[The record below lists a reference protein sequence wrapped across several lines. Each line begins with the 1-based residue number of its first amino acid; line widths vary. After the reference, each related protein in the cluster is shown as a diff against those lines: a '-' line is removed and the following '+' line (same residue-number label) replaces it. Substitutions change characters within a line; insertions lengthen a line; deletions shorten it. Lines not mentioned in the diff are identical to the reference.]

1 MCGPQNPFMFQQI
14 KRLVSDTAIY
24 GVSTIIGRLLNFL
37 LVPLYTHILVPS
49 EYGIVATVYS
59 FIAFYTIAYSYG
71 MESAYFR
78 FAGMK
83 EIGDEKENFSTP
95 FISYLFTS
103 IVLSLALIVFAEPA
117 TVLFQLDRSMSMICY
132 YVAGILFFDTLA
144 LLPFAALRLHRNA
157 KLFSAIK
164 IINIMLNLGLSI
176 VLLVQWRWGIEGI
189 LISNLAASA
198 VTFLLLIPT
207 TVKYFRFSFRQDLY
221 KEMLKFALPL
231 IPVALSGMALQIADR
246 PILKMLVDDRSVGL
260 YQANYR
266 LGIFMAVITA
276 TFEYAWRPF
285 FLSHAK
291 DPNAKQMFSRIMTYY
306 LFVTLTVFLFLTFFL
321 DAFIKHRFYGV
332 TIIAPE
338 YWEGLNVVP
347 YVLLGYIFSGIGTNL
362 NAGIQIEKKTMYL
375 LPTSMSGSISNIAMN
390 FLLIPIFGIMGA
402 AYATTIGYGM
412 VALTLY
418 FVAQH
423 FYYIEY
429 EFVRIAKL
437 AGSVAAAV
445 IAASYLGEELSVR
458 AVLFLAWFASLF
470 LLGFFSRGELERVLR
485 LFRKNT

>member
-1 MCGPQNPFMFQQI
+1 MFQQI

-24 GVSTIIGRLLNFL
+24 GVSTIVGRLLNFL
-37 LVPLYTHILVPS
+37 LVPLYTHILVPA

-71 MESAYFR
+71 LESAYFR

-83 EIGDEKENFSTP
+83 EIGDDKENFSTP

-103 IVLSLALIVFAEPA
+103 ALLSIALIIFAEPA
-117 TVLFQLDRSMSMICY
+117 TVLFQLESSMAKVCY
-132 YVAGILFFDTLA
+132 YIAGILFFDTLA

-164 IINIMLNLGLSI
+164 IVNIVLNLGLSI
-176 VLLVQWRWGIEGI
+176 VTLVQWRWGIEGI
-189 LISNLAASA
+189 LFSNLAASA

-207 TVKYFRFSFRQDLY
+207 AWKYLRFTFNRDLY

-321 DAFIKHRFYGV
+321 DAFIKHQFYGV

-338 YWEGLNVVP
+338 YWEGLKVVP

-375 LPTSMSGSISNIAMN
+375 LPTSMSGSVSNIAMN
-390 FLLIPIFGIMGA
+390 FLLIPVFGIMGA

-437 AGSVAAAV
+437 GGSVAAAL
-445 IAASYLGEELSVR
+445 IAS
-458 AVLFLAWFASLF
+458 F
-470 LLGFFSRGELERVLR
+470 LLGDDLPIRAGIFMVWFAGLFVMGFFTRGEVERVRR
-485 LFRKNT
+485 LFVKNT

>member
-1 MCGPQNPFMFQQI
+1 MFQQL
-14 KRLVSDTAIY
+14 KRLLSDTAIY
-24 GVSTIIGRLLNFL
+24 GVSTIVGRLLNFL
-37 LVPLYTHILVPS
+37 LVPLYTHILVPA

-71 MESAYFR
+71 LESAYFR

-83 EIGDEKENFSTP
+83 EMGDEKENFSTP

-103 IVLSLALIVFAEPA
+103 VLLSVALIVFAEPA
-117 TVLFQLDRSMSMICY
+117 TVLFQLDKSMSMICY
-132 YVAGILFFDTLA
+132 YIAGILFFDTLA

-164 IINIMLNLGLSI
+164 IVNIMLNLGLSI
-176 VLLVQWRWGIEGI
+176 VTLVQWRWGIEGI

-207 TVKYFRFSFRQDLY
+207 TLKYLRFSFRRDLY
-221 KEMLKFALPL
+221 KEMLKFAVPL

-246 PILKMLVDDRSVGL
+246 PILKMLVDDRSVGI

-321 DAFIKHRFYGV
+321 DAFIKHQFYGV
-332 TIIAPE
+332 TIIASE
-338 YWEGLNVVP
+338 YWEGLRVVP
-347 YVLLGYIFSGIGTNL
+347 FVLLAYIFSGIGTNL

-375 LPTSMSGSISNIAMN
+375 LPTSLSGSISNVALN
-390 FLLIPIFGIMGA
+390 FILVPIFGIMGA

-429 EFVRIAKL
+429 EFSRIAKL
-437 AGSVAAAV
+437 GGSVAAALIV
-445 IAASYLGEELSVR
+445 T
-458 AVLFLAWFASLF
+458 AVLGDDLGIRAAVFMVWFASLF
-470 LLGFFSRGELERVLR
+470 VMGFFTRDEIEKVRS
-485 LFRKNT
+485 LFVKRT

>member
-1 MCGPQNPFMFQQI
+1 MFQQL
-14 KRLVSDTAIY
+14 KRLLSDTAIY

-37 LVPLYTHILVPS
+37 LVPLYTHILAPA
-49 EYGIVATVYS
+49 EYGVVATVYS

-71 MESAYFR
+71 LESAYFR

-95 FISYLFTS
+95 FLSYIFTS
-103 IVLSLALIVFAEPA
+103 TVLSVLLIIFAAPA
-117 TVLFQLDRSMSMICY
+117 TVLFQLDVSMSRICY

-164 IINIMLNLGLSI
+164 IVNIVLNLGLSI
-176 VLLVQWRWGIEGI
+176 LTLVQWKWGIEGI
-189 LISNLAASA
+189 LFSNLAASV
-198 VTFLLLIPT
+198 VTFVLLIPSV
-207 TVKYFRFSFRQDLY
+207 VKYFRFTFRRDLY
-221 KEMLKFALPL
+221 TEMIKFAIPL

-246 PILKMLVDDRSVGL
+246 PILKLLVDDRSVGI

-291 DPNAKQMFSRIMTYY
+291 DPNAKQMFSRVMTYY
-306 LFVTLTVFLFLTFFL
+306 LFITLTVFLLLVFFL
-321 DAFIKHRFYGV
+321 DAIIKHKFYGV
-332 TIIAPE
+332 TIISSE
-338 YWEGLNVVP
+338 YWEGLSVVP
-347 YVLLGYIFSGIGTNL
+347 FVLLGYIFSGIGTNL

-375 LPTSMSGSISNIAMN
+375 LPTSLSGSVSNVALN
-390 FLLIPIFGIMGA
+390 FILVPIFGIMGA
-402 AYATTIGYGM
+402 AYATTIGYAM

-418 FVAQH
+418 FVAQR

-429 EFVRIAKL
+429 EFTRISKL
-437 AGSVAAAV
+437 VGSVIVAFVAAHV
-445 IAASYLGEELSVR
+445 LGENLGLRIIIFSVW
-458 AVLFLAWFASLF
+458 LISLF
-470 LLGFFSRGELERVLR
+470 AIGFFTKAELDRV
-485 LFRKNT
+485 RKVFVKKT

>member
-1 MCGPQNPFMFQQI
+1 MFQQL
-14 KRLVSDTAIY
+14 KRLLSDTAIY

-37 LVPLYTHILVPS
+37 LVPLYTHILAPA

-71 MESAYFR
+71 LESAYFR

-95 FISYLFTS
+95 FISYIFTS
-103 IVLSLALIVFAEPA
+103 TILSALLIIFAARA
-117 TVLFQLDRSMSMICY
+117 TVLFQLDVSMSRICY

-164 IINIMLNLGLSI
+164 VVNIVLNLGLSI
-176 VLLVQWRWGIEGI
+176 ITLVQWKWGIEGI
-189 LISNLAASA
+189 LFSNLAASV
-198 VTFLLLIPT
+198 VTFALLVPSAL
-207 TVKYFRFSFRQDLY
+207 KYFRLTFRRDLY
-221 KEMLKFALPL
+221 KEMMKFAIPL

-246 PILKMLVDDRSVGL
+246 PILKMLVDDRSVGI

-291 DPNAKQMFSRIMTYY
+291 DPNAKQMFSRVMTYY
-306 LFVTLTVFLFLTFFL
+306 LFITLTVFLVLVFFL
-321 DAFIKHRFYGV
+321 DAFIKHKFYGV
-332 TIIAPE
+332 TIISSE

-347 YVLLGYIFSGIGTNL
+347 FVLLAYIFSGIGTNL

-375 LPTSMSGSISNIAMN
+375 LPTSLSGSISNVALN
-390 FLLIPIFGIMGA
+390 FILVPMFGIMGA
-402 AYATTIGYGM
+402 AYATTIGYAM

-418 FVAQH
+418 FVAQR

-429 EFVRIAKL
+429 EFSRIAKL
-437 AGSVAAAV
+437 IGTVIIAFAAAQMV
-445 IAASYLGEELSVR
+445 GENVGLRLV
-458 AVLFLAWFASLF
+458 VLLVWFVSLF
-470 LLGFFSRGELERVLR
+470 AVGFFTREEMDRV
-485 LFRKNT
+485 RKLLVKKT